1 MRYFLQHVLLCITGV
16 HEQLADFRDIYPLDT
31 NIPNLLKK
39 DQTHRFFVLCL
50 KLEYFFKL

>member
-50 KLEYFFKL
+50 KLEYF